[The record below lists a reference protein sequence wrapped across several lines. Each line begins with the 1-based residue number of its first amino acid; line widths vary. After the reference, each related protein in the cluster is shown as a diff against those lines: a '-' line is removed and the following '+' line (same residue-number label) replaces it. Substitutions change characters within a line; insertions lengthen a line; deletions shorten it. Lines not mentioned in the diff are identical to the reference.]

1 LKNEVT
7 KIIEKL
13 KNHLTDC
20 NNIIKKNENIKNGIT
35 KLKNDN
41 ENNIRKVV
49 SYIST
54 INKNKK
60 ETDLLLNESFKN
72 LEINFNENESNINY
86 KEYNFNSYNFFN
98 SNILKE
104 NDKTLLI
111 SWLPNKPSKIN
122 LLFDTVREWDN
133 ASTFHDKCD
142 GKCPTLVVIKSN
154 TGYIFGGYV
163 TSAWI
168 PNNTNIKAQNSFI
181 FSLNQR
187 QKYYASSQSN
197 SIINGG
203 TRNNNTDNIMLKIGC
218 CDIQIRHNCMSNNQ
232 NKTNCDKFSVP
243 STNILNGGNANFIV
257 SNLEVFEINY

>member
-122 LLFDTVREWDN
+122 LLFDTVRDGDN

-142 GKCPTLVVIKSN
+142 VNVQL
-154 TGYIFGGYV
+154 
-163 TSAWI
+163 
-168 PNNTNIKAQNSFI
+168 
-181 FSLNQR
+181 
-187 QKYYASSQSN
+187 
-197 SIINGG
+197 
-203 TRNNNTDNIMLKIGC
+203 
-218 CDIQIRHNCMSNNQ
+218 
-232 NKTNCDKFSVP
+232 
-243 STNILNGGNANFIV
+243 
-257 SNLEVFEINY
+257 